1 MQPTEAPPEELPPS
15 IDICQ
20 EYLLRS
26 WANGRTKSN
35 SYNTDCD
42 KNINVYMKVKNQI
55 AFSSKNSGKEYMNQ
69 QTSIPFPCQKM
80 NQIFVCF
87 FQVKQPR
94 YFHEDV

>member
-1 MQPTEAPPEELPPS
+1 
-15 IDICQ
+15 
-20 EYLLRS
+20 
-26 WANGRTKSN
+26 
-35 SYNTDCD
+35 
-42 KNINVYMKVKNQI
+42 MKVKNQI

-94 YFHEDV
+94 YFHEDVWGGEAFRLPGLWQEFSVESPSQVSMFDTQ